1 MPQFIRTLASLWT
14 LLLMLAVALFPP
26 TRYRDRYQRLEPRVA
41 VPLAPRRRAAARR
54 FTVPPPRGGT
64 HDQAGIPCRDMD
76 SGMVPS
82 AAFPEPELLDPEEH
96 SPVRPYV
103 TEFERHR
110 QRREEEGACPACG
123 AAVPAPEPSA
133 PPAHEDGLDDVRAE
147 LSPLVRQWLS
157 QREQKSTV
165 GVVR

>member
-14 LLLMLAVALFPP
+14 LFFLLTVVLVAPIRGRHERPDPVWTPP
-26 TRYRDRYQRLEPRVA
+26 P
-41 VPLAPRRRAAARR
+41 PPRRHSARR
-54 FTVPPPRGGT
+54 FAVPQPRASEVLPEPLT
-64 HDQAGIPCRDMD
+64 HPL
-76 SGMVPS
+76 
-82 AAFPEPELLDPEEH
+82 PEPEVLDPDEH

-103 TEFERHR
+103 TQHERHR
-110 QRREEEGACPACG
+110 REQEEGRRCPACG

-133 PPAHEDGLDDVRAE
+133 PPMYGDGLDDVRAE

-157 QREQKSTV
+157 QREQTTPV